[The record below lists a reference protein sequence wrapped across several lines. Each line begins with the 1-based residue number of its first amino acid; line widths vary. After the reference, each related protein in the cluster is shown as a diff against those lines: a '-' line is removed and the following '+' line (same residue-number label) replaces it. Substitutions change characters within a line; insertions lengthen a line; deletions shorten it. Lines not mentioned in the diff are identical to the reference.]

1 MASLF
6 QTRELS
12 TAFPNRSVVIES
24 SCVKTVKQDLII
36 KLCIEFGV
44 NGKLTRQVH
53 IPVTGRFIK
62 DVKRDIDEH
71 KDSILEIIGYLE
83 EANLWTV
90 KSTEELF
97 NRVLCEEHPLMFH
110 AVRKPKSI
118 TFAIFGEGLHDLE
131 IVLDRRKEYGQRLFA
146 QKILVLQNALRKHL
160 ESIDNMSAFDTL
172 QGALA

>member
-36 KLCIEFGV
+36 KLHIEFGV
-44 NGKLTRQVH
+44 NGRLSRQVH
-53 IPVTGRFIK
+53 IPVTGRYIK

-71 KDSILEIIGYLE
+71 KESINEIIGFLE
-83 EANLWTV
+83 EANLWTIN
-90 KSTEELF
+90 SNEEIF

-110 AVRKPKSI
+110 GVRKLKSI
-118 TFAIFGEGLHDLE
+118 SFFIFGEGLHDLE
-131 IVLDRRKEYGQRLFA
+131 IVLDRRKEFGHRAFA
-146 QKILVLQNALRKHL
+146 LKIMVLQTALRNHL
-160 ESIDNMSAFDTL
+160 AAIDGMPALETL
-172 QGALA
+172 QGALT